1 MACNSC
7 EITFQGA
14 QSIVVSIQKSGSNAL
29 LYVQNQGR
37 NIVMIRRILLSYT
50 TTTGGG
56 GTLYLRPQPDAITWT
71 YPSGFLEPG
80 ITALYY
86 SLNVSQVKIV
96 QAQAEYIEIE
106 GRSRSCPTEF

>member
-7 EITFQGA
+7 ENNFQGY

-37 NIVMIRRILLSYT
+37 NIVMIRRILLCYT
-50 TTTGGG
+50 TTFGYGI
-56 GTLYLRPQPDAITWT
+56 LYLRPPTDPISWIYQSA
-71 YPSGFLEPG
+71 FLEPG
-80 ITALYY
+80 IKALYY
-86 SLNVSQVKIV
+86 KLSVSNGKIV

-106 GRSRSCPTEF
+106 GRSRSCATNF